1 MEKIM
6 KKFIIVLSLTF
17 LSITLIGCSPNTS
30 PDAEKPISSENTEAT
45 SNTDYSSVKE
55 RLISLG
61 FETDNNDLYF
71 KSEEV
76 SFEDLGEASM
86 IFFDF
91 GMDSFSIS
99 MKDEDTVYFLD
110 WSNKT
115 VSLENDNGEYC
126 IYDLNSSEWLSGTG
140 ETSLELTALR
150 VYSAYLDYCY
160 NNKIYI

>member
-1 MEKIM
+1 M

-17 LSITLIGCSPNTS
+17 LSITLIGCSTNTS
-30 PDAEKPISSENTEAT
+30 SDADEPVSSDNTEET
-45 SNTDYSSVKE
+45 LNSPNTDYSSVKE

-61 FETDNNDLYF
+61 FETDNDDLYF

-91 GMDSFSIS
+91 GIDSFSIS
-99 MKDEDTVYFLD
+99 MKDGDKVYFLD

-160 NNKIYI
+160 DNKIYI